1 MEGMMMMAP
10 TANPGTVLGALAS
23 ASIVC
28 LWLATFHRK
37 FFCSI
42 FFTEKVTPYGI
53 YIELPEALL
62 HYWYLIKGIFLQ
74 NKRDALEAEVRDQFL
89 VHLGE
94 TRRNVLITH
103 SCRSIFYYI
112 IKSLVDQ
119 AKSQNKDAIKIAIST
134 VHFGSFYRLLQG
146 MQKSLGCN
154 IEFYEVD
161 LKWNDWTLNEES
173 INEEEFSKCDMV
185 MCQHLFGVPFQ
196 QSKFFELGKKYNI
209 PIVED
214 CVQSGSLFGKYKG
227 NKDSD
232 VVLYSGGLDKTPAS
246 FGAGYGFFRDSQHGN
261 DFFEKCKKVH
271 DSCPLDTWK
280 ARFIGCFN
288 QTLHLMIAKN
298 SFWINSLL
306 GLVAY
311 VLVSERGDYIN
322 WYKMS
327 LKIRK
332 NKSVTPFQHAESGF
346 LRRPSVYHLMSMKH
360 GLSKA
365 SQYKRIAL
373 QEISKRDLLLASI
386 PVKYHSYL
394 FPWLTKAVLDAHRD
408 NLGISEFSWV
418 YAPTKGGR
426 SELCQFMNERFLIAL
441 ISKLIR
447 EIIGVCPCFFALTRC
462 TYLPPS
468 IPPSSS
474 VKYRRHNL
482 GIPRSNQA
490 TCRKGNKRA
499 TCLLTQ

>member
-1 MEGMMMMAP
+1 M
-10 TANPGTVLGALAS
+10 TVTHPGTVVGALAS

-37 FFCSI
+37 FFYSI
-42 FFTEKVTPYGI
+42 LFTEKVTPYGI
-53 YIELPEALL
+53 YVELPEAFR
-62 HYWYLIKGIFLQ
+62 HFWYLVKGLPLRQ
-74 NKRDALEAEVRDQFL
+74 QRDALEEQVRDDFL
-89 VHLGE
+89 AHFGE
-94 TRRNVLITH
+94 SRRNVLITH

-112 IKSLVDQ
+112 IKTLVDQ
-119 AKSQNKDAIKIAIST
+119 AKSENKNKIKIAIST

-146 MQKSLGCN
+146 MQKSLDCK

-161 LKWNDWTLNEES
+161 LKENDWTLDSKS

-185 MCQHLFGVPFQ
+185 MCQHLFGVPFEQ
-196 QSKFFELGKKYNI
+196 DKFFELGKKYNI
-209 PIVED
+209 PIIED

-246 FGAGYGFFRDSQHGN
+246 FGAGYGYFRDSPNGN
-261 DFFEKCKKVH
+261 ALYQKCKKLH
-271 DSCPLDTWK
+271 DACPLDTWK

-298 SFWINSLL
+298 SFWINNFL

-346 LRRPSVYHLMSMKH
+346 LRRPSVYHLLSMKH
-360 GLSKA
+360 GLSKV
-365 SQYKRIAL
+365 SQYRRIAQ
-373 QEISKRDLLLASI
+373 QEIEKRDLLLASI
-386 PVKYHSYL
+386 PSKYHSTL
-394 FPWLTKAVLDAHRD
+394 FPWLTKDVLQAHRD
-408 NLGISEFSWV
+408 NSGISEFSWV
-418 YAPTKGGR
+418 YAPTDGGR

-441 ISKLIR
+441 ISKFWF
-447 EIIGVCPCFFALTRC
+447 C
-462 TYLPPS
+462 
-468 IPPSSS
+468 SS
-474 VKYRRHNL
+474 
-482 GIPRSNQA
+482 
-490 TCRKGNKRA
+490 
-499 TCLLTQ
+499 